1 MGNQETVW
9 RAFERNEITHSA
21 AHYLLAVAAF
31 GKGGRAPRSVDIARH
46 LDVSRAAAS
55 LQLRNLHDQGLLEV
69 DEHQHI
75 HLTRA
80 GADLVARVASKREVL
95 RVFLSQVLGVSAATA
110 EVDACKVE
118 HLLSEE
124 TGAALVRMIR
134 FLRSQRPAARTFL
147 RQFRALAA
155 KCPHD
160 GRCELCTNVCLM
172 DIATKPTLPPQR
184 PRS

>member
-1 MGNQETVW
+1 MGAPATVW

-31 GKGGRAPRSVDIARH
+31 TASGRPPRSVDISRH
-46 LDVSRAAAS
+46 LAVSRTAAS
-55 LQLRNLHDQGLLEV
+55 LQLRNLHDQGLLKL
-69 DEHQHI
+69 DDAQRF

-80 GADLVARVASKREVL
+80 GTDLVARVTSKREVL
-95 RVFLSQVLGVSAATA
+95 RVFLSQVLGVAEETA

-124 TGAALVRMIR
+124 TGAALVRLIR
-134 FLRSQRPAARTFL
+134 FLRSKRPAANTFL
-147 RQFRALAA
+147 EEFRAAA
-155 KCPHD
+155 AQCPND

-172 DIATKPTLPPQR
+172 DLATRTGASSQR
-184 PRS
+184 PKP